1 MGHSSIRYWGSIAD
15 FVIVVISATAA
26 AFAALWY
33 LGREPL
39 RQRVREYDTKLHELE
54 TSRDAVIA
62 EARTNAGRIAD
73 EIQTRKRM
81 AEEET
86 KAVRDS
92 LDAERAGLDR

>member
-15 FVIVVISATAA
+15 FVIVVVLATAA
-26 AFAALWY
+26 AFAVLWY

-39 RQRVREYDTKLHELE
+39 RPRVREYDTKLHELE

-81 AEEET
+81 AGEET
-86 KAVRDS
+86 KAIRDS